1 MKKTAI
7 LAVAIAAFVMA
18 AAFRYATV
26 STRDAAEAGTATQ
39 AGKVTTA
46 VTALKQRYSLSCR
59 VAPDLGLEAED
70 IPPLTGW
77 GPHRW
82 KITTRSDSTQ
92 FYFNQGINL
101 YYAFHTLEARASFA
115 KAIRFDPACAMA
127 YYGRAL
133 ALGPTIN
140 YGNGYRAEQA
150 AYEAAQKSLQFAS
163 GCTPVE
169 KGLIG
174 TINKRYSGDTAF
186 DLKRLQIDYSAA
198 MQAMATT
205 FPKNADVVTLY
216 ADALM
221 LEHPWD
227 LYGID
232 LKPKPWTPTI
242 KAILKKA
249 LALDPLHPGAL
260 HFMIHTTEGSLDP
273 DEGLPSAE
281 RLATLMPDVAHV
293 THMPSHIYIR
303 TGNYKKGVIVN
314 DSAIRNYAKY
324 LQLYQPVEQDAGLYL
339 LHAVHLK
346 LTCAMMAGNYSI
358 ALAASDTLR
367 RLIPSEVLRTPGGAG
382 NFYQYV
388 YDARLFTLIR
398 FGAWDSILL
407 DPLPD
412 TGTCYS
418 VFLHH
423 FARGMAFS
431 HLGKYA
437 EAEQELAVLQTTHQN
452 AVLKAPYDP
461 FSDAF
466 SAGLVAEA
474 ILTGVLAEQKG
485 DYRAAKEAF
494 ERGVQAED
502 ALVYDEPRDWLLP
515 ARQYLGDLLLQ
526 MGDPAGAV
534 AVFQRDLEIN
544 PLNGWSLTGLGQA
557 YTALKNKTA
566 LEKVNKSLS
575 IAWQIRDRDIKR
587 AVY

>member
-18 AAFRYATV
+18 AAFRY
-26 STRDAAEAGTATQ
+26 
-39 AGKVTTA
+39 
-46 VTALKQRYSLSCR
+46 VTANKADAIGTRTMMATGATAARKVGATLSCR

-115 KAIRFDPACAMA
+115 KAIRFDPVCAMA
-127 YYGRAL
+127 YYGKAL

-150 AYEAAQKSLQFAS
+150 AYEAAQKSQQFAS

-169 KGLIG
+169 KGLIAAIG
-174 TINKRYSGDTAF
+174 KRYSADTAF
-186 DLKRLQIDYSAA
+186 DLKRLQTDYSTA
-198 MQAMATT
+198 MQSLAAT

-232 LKPKPWTPTI
+232 LQPKPWTPQI
-242 KAILKKA
+242 KAILHKA
-249 LALDPLHPGAL
+249 LVLDPLHPGAL

-324 LQLYQPVEQDAGLYL
+324 LQLYQPVEQDGGLYL
-339 LHAVHLK
+339 LHAIHLK
-346 LTCAMMAGNYSI
+346 ITCAMMAGNYSI

-367 RLIPSEVLRTPGGAG
+367 RLIPSEALLTPGGMG

-398 FGAWDSILL
+398 FGAWDQLLL

-412 TGTCYS
+412 TGARYS
-418 VFLHH
+418 AFLHH

-431 HLGKYA
+431 HQGKYA
-437 EAEQELAVLQTTHQN
+437 EAEQEFAVLRTIHQQ
-452 AVLKAPYDP
+452 AALKASYDP
-461 FSDAF
+461 FSDAY

-494 ERGVQAED
+494 ERGVLAED

-515 ARQYLGDLLLQ
+515 ARQYLGDLLVRT
-526 MGDPAGAV
+526 GDNAGAV

-566 LEKVNKSLS
+566 LGKVNKDLS
-575 IAWQIRDRDIKR
+575 IAWQIKDRDIKR